1 MAAICLH
8 LNVLNDASS
17 ADTVMTK
24 MESNK
29 YMGIQHLKAK
39 G

>member
-1 MAAICLH
+1 MAAICLG
-8 LNVLNDASS
+8 LDVLSDASS

-24 MESNK
+24 MESNI